1 MQALTFYN
9 KAHQLEA
16 AAMRQSWGHRLL
28 LPLLDASNQQKKAY
42 ALLFSSPSTTLFFPD
57 AAFCSGDGDEP
68 CNYPWGPGGMQCYA
82 PDYDHNNPTQNE
94 WCVPYNPNSLP
105 AHTTLVGDWG
115 QLVWQDVIAP
125 QSPTRRYSHSVN
137 LQHLERHPDLAN
149 QPAEQ
154 LVNEVTLDYLG
165 VHQGTGQHFYEEQT
179 TYQDPTMGREWHS
192 YVYWAIAP

>member
-68 CNYPWGPGGMQCYA
+68 CIWVIGYP
-82 PDYDHNNPTQNE
+82 
-94 WCVPYNPNSLP
+94 
-105 AHTTLVGDWG
+105 
-115 QLVWQDVIAP
+115 
-125 QSPTRRYSHSVN
+125 
-137 LQHLERHPDLAN
+137 
-149 QPAEQ
+149 
-154 LVNEVTLDYLG
+154 
-165 VHQGTGQHFYEEQT
+165 F
-179 TYQDPTMGREWHS
+179 
-192 YVYWAIAP
+192 